1 MMKGEINM
9 DFEDIFSASD
19 LLGMFMKQEIKVSL
33 RKSLNAY
40 SGKDMKLTIL
50 KLIKE
55 ICDELETEI
64 KEDQR

>member
-1 MMKGEINM
+1 M

-19 LLGMFMKQEIKVSL
+19 LLGMFMKQEIKVNL
-33 RKSLNAY
+33 RKSLNTY

-55 ICDELETEI
+55 ICDELETEV